1 MVWFKPKALYKDC
14 PEGDS
19 FGSSSDNLLISIDTN
34 LLSTGRS
41 AAPAASSS
49 SSSSVSHSA
58 NDTSTGAG
66 SLDPQQ
72 GVKALRIFSSKSN
85 SNKVKRVK
93 KERTPLSFFGTRK
106 TKGRTGALPLAEQSE
121 NQTVRIV

>member
-1 MVWFKPKALYKDC
+1 MVWFKPKALYKAC

-19 FGSSSDNLLISIDTN
+19 FESSSDNLLISIDTN

-41 AAPAASSS
+41 DAPAASSS
-49 SSSSVSHSA
+49 SVPRTE

-66 SLDPQQ
+66 SLAPQQ
-72 GVKALRIFSSKSN
+72 GVKALRIFS
-85 SNKVKRVK
+85 KVKKVE
-93 KERTPLSFFGTRK
+93 KERTPLSFLNTRK

-121 NQTVRIV
+121 NQKVRTV